1 MPRKS
6 DDSFC
11 LPNESRGLLRERIFS
26 GNGFIVDGEV
36 PEDAGEFLSSAFSC
50 IGRVTLET
58 GVGVG

>member
-50 IGRVTLET
+50 IGA
-58 GVGVG
+58 GHP